1 MDIYDEIDNVD
12 REISVLRNKLSSSL
26 SDIGDWKINKIYE
39 YRLQNKEDPYDFIKL
54 CKARQDVRDRINYL
68 QVRRE
73 QILFSIK
80 NE

>member
-1 MDIYDEIDNVD
+1 MDIYDEIDNID

-39 YRLQNKEDPYDFIKL
+39 YRLQNKEDPYDFIQL
-54 CKARQDVRDRINYL
+54 CRERQDVRDKINYF
-68 QVRRE
+68 QKRRE
-73 QILFSIK
+73 QILFSIE